1 MLFEIDKRS
10 NYRLPIIIA
19 SVLISL
25 CPIFLSAQDSLNVGF
40 VGGYPFGAAQR
51 MAGGTIEGHDYLFVR
66 SGSGI
71 INLNVDDPTN
81 PVKIGHILS
90 PIMMNPFLA
99 DTLLFIAGYERGLL
113 IYNVKVPEQPILL
126 GSYRTPAAIWD
137 VVVIDTLAFCVGPYE
152 MTIFNVAD
160 PENPCVISVWVA
172 PWPALLRIDVMDDY
186 AYITIKR
193 PWPSTEMGIY
203 IVDISDPMHPVLTG
217 QLLTLPMSTA
227 IVVSDGFAYL
237 YSGSVVDV
245 ADPGNPILIAQV
257 YYGFGEM
264 CLDGDYLYCNGYPN
278 GPKIMDIS
286 DPYSPFLLGQAMEG
300 HADYL
305 AKIGNFLYGTWH
317 GVNAYDV
324 SEPQIPFQVGEFCL
338 STSMKRRVI
347 SINDLAVVSECYPS
361 GISVINIADPGNC
374 YVLDSFE
381 FLHPSGSWTPEIAV
395 QGDYIY
401 ATAWDSGLRVLD
413 ISDPTS
419 IAEIGHCY
427 IPGSPPSSQAQ
438 VLNIAVQGQYAFLG
452 CTRSAYPLAIVNVS
466 DPANPFLVS
475 GVPNSDSFS
484 YVLDLAVN
492 GAFAYC
498 GADDGLKIV
507 DISNPYNP
515 VYVAQCSLSNY
526 CYPVCVSGDYAYL
539 GDHSNGALWIIKVA
553 DPYNPYVV
561 SQCPGNVS
569 DMSIFGNYVYLA
581 DGQGLKILDVTE
593 PANWQEVGYY
603 RTPYMVCYGVH
614 ADGSSIYLANGAQ
627 QGMWILEFFGMAVTE
642 RIVKPN
648 SDRIKISTIGRRIRY
663 TYSLQH
669 DSRVKISL
677 IDICG
682 RVIRKIVAHE
692 SSGSH
697 TQEITG
703 TDIPAGI
710 YFLRLETDEYC
721 VLEKVVL
728 LK

>member
-1 MLFEIDKRS
+1 MFVMPEEQYNFRPVIFAL
-10 NYRLPIIIA
+10 L
-19 SVLISL
+19 LISIF
-25 CPIFLSAQDSLNVGF
+25 PVFLSAQDSLNVRF
-40 VGGYPFGAAQR
+40 VGGHPFGSAQR

-99 DTLLFIAGYERGLL
+99 DTLLFIAGYDRGLL
-113 IYNVKVPEQPILL
+113 VYNVKMPEQPILL
-126 GSYRTPAAIWD
+126 GSCRTPDAIWD

-160 PENPCVISVWVA
+160 PENPWVISVWVA
-172 PWPALLRIDVMDDY
+172 PWPALLRIDVMDDH
-186 AYITIKR
+186 AYITIRR

-203 IVDISDPMHPVLTG
+203 IVDISDPIYPVLTG

-237 YSGSVVDV
+237 YSGSVVNV

-278 GPKIMDIS
+278 GPKILDIS

-305 AKIGNFLYGTWH
+305 AKIGNSLYGTCD

-324 SEPQIPFQVGEFCL
+324 SEPLIPFQVGEFCL
-338 STSMKRRVI
+338 STSLKQRVI
-347 SINDLAVVSECYPS
+347 SVNDLALVSECYPP
-361 GISVINIADPGNC
+361 GISIINIADPGNC

-381 FLHPSGSWTPEIAV
+381 FQHPSYAWTPEIAV
-395 QGDYIY
+395 QGDYLY
-401 ATAWDSGLRVLD
+401 ATALDSGLRVLD

-419 IAEIGHCY
+419 ITEIGHCY
-427 IPGSPPSSQAQ
+427 IPGSPPQSQAF
-438 VLNIAVQGQYAFLG
+438 VLNIAVQGEYAFLG
-452 CTRSAYPLAIVNVS
+452 CTRCAYSLAIVNVS

-484 YVLDLAVN
+484 YVRDLSVN

-515 VYVAQCSLSNY
+515 VYIAQCSLSNY
-526 CYPVCVSGDYAYL
+526 CYPVGVSGGYAYL
-539 GDHSNGALWIIKVA
+539 GDHSNGALWIINVD

-561 SQCPGNVS
+561 SQCPGVNVS

-581 DGQGLKILDVTE
+581 EGQGLKILDVIE

-603 RTPYMVCYGVH
+603 RTPYMDCYGVH
-614 ADGSSIYLANGAQ
+614 ADGSSIYLATQ
-627 QGMWILEFFGMAVTE
+627 QGMWILEFFGMAVAE
-642 RIVKPN
+642 RTVKPN
-648 SDRIKISTIGRRIRY
+648 PARIKISTIGRRIRY

-669 DSRVKISL
+669 DSRVKMSL

-682 RVIRKIVAHE
+682 RVMKSIIAHE

-697 TQEITG
+697 TQEITS

-710 YFLRLETDEYC
+710 YFLSLETEEHC
-721 VLEKVVL
+721 ALEKVVL